1 MNSFNNKFSHD
12 NMVIT
17 PLETFFFLKVI
28 GILMYRNQ
36 REKITWL
43 PVSTLFNWWPFVVF
57 QKRIH
62 RSAVPPPDAR
72 RPLWWG
78 DQAMALTA
86 AVCSVNLKAG
96 C

>member
-1 MNSFNNKFSHD
+1 MLVD
-12 NMVIT
+12 
-17 PLETFFFLKVI
+17 LFFLLLKSTC
-28 GILMYRNQ
+28 ILMHKELKRN
-36 REKITWL
+36 TWL

-86 AVCSVNLKAG
+86 AVCSVSLKVG